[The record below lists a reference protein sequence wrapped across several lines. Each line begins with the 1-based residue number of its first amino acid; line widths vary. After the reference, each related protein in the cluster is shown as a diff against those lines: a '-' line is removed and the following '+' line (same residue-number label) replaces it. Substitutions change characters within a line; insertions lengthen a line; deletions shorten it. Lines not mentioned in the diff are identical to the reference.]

1 MGTPPSF
8 FLRIFVYYFLIK
20 ESIGFLYTSVITVY
34 LIDCPFMLLVKNL
47 RVELLSFFHLYI
59 PSALSDRE

>member
-1 MGTPPSF
+1 M
-8 FLRIFVYYFLIK
+8 YYFLIK